1 MADQNVEKRRKG
13 LIEAMSQER
22 GYMPAPWAYMA
33 EKDLDFIEAYNN
45 LYERGLTAGKALPI
59 KTRELVAMAILAY
72 RGLTDAVY
80 EHGKRALRHGATK
93 QELLEAIET
102 MIVPG
107 GAPTFGTGLRAL
119 MMIEDD
125 EKKNKK

>member
-1 MADQNVEKRRKG
+1 MAEQNVEKRRKN
-13 LIEAMSQER
+13 LIEAMSKER
-22 GYMPAPWAYMA
+22 GYMPPPWAYMA
-33 EKDLDFIEAYNN
+33 DKDLDFIEAYNN